1 MFNSLNHVDVNLT
14 LWFLIKSGYYI
25 VTSPSTALKKTKHQG
40 IPSESLTLWWNT
52 QDGKIRSLKRTLNG
66 QRTRRS
72 LRFRGSLLNLV
83 LWWCYICILTTS
95 LSEWPRTNEDSQ
107 SMSCDRC
114 GSVRASSSHTKIW
127 LARVNHA
134 LNSIIKEHARLTF
147 LKQIPPFIL
156 NGLLVY

>member
-25 VTSPSTALKKTKHQG
+25 VTSPSTVLKKTKHQG
-40 IPSESLTLWWNT
+40 ILNVVMKYTRWEN
-52 QDGKIRSLKRTLNG
+52 KIPQTHSKWA
-66 QRTRRS
+66 TRRS

-107 SMSCDRC
+107 NMRCNRC